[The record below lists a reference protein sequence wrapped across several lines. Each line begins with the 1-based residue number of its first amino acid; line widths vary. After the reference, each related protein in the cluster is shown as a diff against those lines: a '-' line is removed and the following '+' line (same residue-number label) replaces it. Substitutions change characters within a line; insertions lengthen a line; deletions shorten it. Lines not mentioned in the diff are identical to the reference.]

1 MKAVIQRYVNIEGG
15 KIPSVHAMLKG
26 HLFVRTLIIGNRI
39 DADRHRSYCQCEEGR
54 RGVKRKEHLIQQQLE
69 RLEVVASVLVA
80 NHIGSEG
87 DTERF

>member
-1 MKAVIQRYVNIEGG
+1 MKAVIQLYVNIEGG

-39 DADRHRSYCQCEEGR
+39 DADRHRSYCQCEEGS
-54 RGVKRKEHLIQQQLE
+54 RGVKREEHLIQQQLE